1 MMNKRRLGAH
11 FFFAL
16 LLVVT
21 AAIVPLSTPG
31 AFSSASKKF
40 DPEGQFNPM
49 GNPPKGLEEVASIDL
64 FRTGRNRPFTSHTH
78 SGVVTTR
85 GVVYR
90 FQTIS
95 VSQNNFTFTTRARGG
110 VSYRFAGR
118 FLKGGVYAE
127 MDSSVWDQPLL
138 EGTLTKFKNGK
149 KVAESRMRFSYFGGT

>member
-1 MMNKRRLGAH
+1 MNKRRRGAH

-16 LLVVT
+16 LLT
-21 AAIVPLSTPG
+21 GIAAAAPLSMHG
-31 AFSSASKKF
+31 AFSSSQKRF

-49 GNPPKGLEEVASIDL
+49 GKAPKGLEEVGSIDL
-64 FRTGRNRPFTSHTH
+64 FRTGRNLPFTSHAH
-78 SGVVTTR
+78 SGVVTTN

-95 VSQNNFTFTTRARGG
+95 VSQNKFTFTTRARSGT
-110 VSYRFAGR
+110 SYSFAGR
-118 FLKGGVYAE
+118 FLKGGAYAE
-127 MDSSVWDQPLL
+127 MDSTLWDQPLL